1 MIYARRASPLHAA
14 RPVVGSAWCAALAA
28 CALVIDHPL
37 VLGALLVAVV
47 CSGLAAR
54 VGDRLARTAKIAVP
68 IGVMWLLIEPLVL
81 RDGLTVLARLGEV
94 PPFGRL
100 DITLEATVAG
110 GIFGL
115 RSVLVILAFG
125 LYAAAI
131 DPDEV
136 LRLFR
141 RRGLRSA
148 LTVTVATRMV
158 GVLERDARRMADGQ
172 RCRGTGEASRLQV
185 VRTVAGG
192 ALERALDVSAALEL
206 RGYGARR
213 PGGRGRVHGW
223 AGSGS
228 RWSRHDLAFAASAA
242 ALVALLVIG
251 ETTGAASF
259 DWSPRLHGAPLAQ
272 SGTLAAAFLAVA
284 LAPFAD
290 RRGIA
295 R

>member
-1 MIYARRASPLHAA
+1 MIYARRESPLHAA
-14 RPVVGSAWCAALAA
+14 RPVVGVAWCAALIGS
-28 CALVIDHPL
+28 ALVVDHPL
-37 VLGALLVAVV
+37 VLAALLVGVV
-47 CSGLAAR
+47 ASGLAAR
-54 VGDRLARTAKIAVP
+54 VGDRLARTARIAVP

-81 RDGLTVLARLGEV
+81 RDGLTVIARLGEL

-110 GIFGL
+110 AIFGL
-115 RSVLVILAFG
+115 RAIVVIMAFG
-125 LYAAAI
+125 LYAAAV

-141 RRGLRSA
+141 RRGMRSA

-172 RCRGTGEASRLQV
+172 RCRGTGEASRLAV

-206 RGYGARR
+206 RGYGVRRPDARR
-213 PGGRGRVHGW
+213 GRRP
-223 AGSGS
+223 A
-228 RWSRHDLAFAASAA
+228 WSRHDLAFAASAA
-242 ALVALLVIG
+242 AIVALIVLG
-251 ETTGAASF
+251 ETSGASSF
-259 DWSPRLHGAPLAQ
+259 EWNPRLEASAFAEAGPL
-272 SGTLAAAFLAVA
+272 SAALLLVMLVPFL
-284 LAPFAD
+284 D